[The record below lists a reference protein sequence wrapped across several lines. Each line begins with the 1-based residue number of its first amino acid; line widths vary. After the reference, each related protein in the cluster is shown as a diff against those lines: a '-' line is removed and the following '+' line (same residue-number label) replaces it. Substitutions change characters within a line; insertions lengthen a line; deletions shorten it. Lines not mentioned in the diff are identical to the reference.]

1 MAPLATIHSYP
12 GSWRVQR
19 AQILAGIN
27 GQEFDVPGDFKITV
41 SNQTPEFLKKF
52 PGGKVPALE
61 TPSGFRLTEGGAITL
76 FAAESGPKAGE
87 LLGTTVEERARIAQ
101 WIFFTETE
109 LGGNTSLLIG
119 MVLGMV
125 EYSEALYNTIIGI
138 IERNMVAAQKA
149 VEGGKKFLVG
159 DRLTAA
165 DVSVACCLANLVTQ
179 FVDAESRAKVP
190 ELMAYMERILKL
202 PEVAKFVPKVNK
214 VETRKKPGDSL

>member
-12 GSWRVQR
+12 GSWKVQR

-27 GQEFDVPGDFKITV
+27 GQEIEVPEDFKFAV
-41 SNQTPEFLKKF
+41 SNRTPEFLQKF

-61 TPSGFRLTEGGAITL
+61 TRSGFYLTEGGAIAQ

-87 LLGTTVEERARIAQ
+87 LLGTTVEERALIAQ
-101 WIFFTETE
+101 WIFFAETD
-109 LGGNTSLLIG
+109 LGGNGHYLTI
-119 MVLGMV
+119 MVLGML
-125 EYSEALYNTIIGI
+125 EYSEYLYNTLISA
-138 IERNMVAAQKA
+138 IERNLAGAQKA

-165 DVSVACCLANLVTQ
+165 DVSVVCCLASLVAQ

-190 ELMAYMERILKL
+190 ELMAYMDRILKL
-202 PEVAKFVPKVNK
+202 PEVAKFLPKVDK
-214 VETRKKPGDSL
+214 VETRKKPGDS